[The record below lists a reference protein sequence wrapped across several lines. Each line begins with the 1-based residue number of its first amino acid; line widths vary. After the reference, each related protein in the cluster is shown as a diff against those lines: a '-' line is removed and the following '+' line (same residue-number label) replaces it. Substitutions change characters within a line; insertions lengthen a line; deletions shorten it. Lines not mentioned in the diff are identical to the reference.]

1 MCIPDRAVCPP
12 IRADLTAFFRPAR
25 QRGISLIELIMFIII
40 VSIGVVALLAVFATT
55 SRKSSD
61 PVIQKQM
68 LAIAESLL
76 EEVQSKPFTYC
87 DPDDPQAGTAQSASV
102 GPTGCEVQIE
112 AIGPEAKFPS
122 PTFGYQPNDETR
134 SSTNSPFDNVNDY
147 GPSLTINPF
156 TDVTGTTTIAGY
168 GATVNVATSSAL
180 NGLPNTEVLLVTVTV
195 TGPGNSSLSLEGY
208 RARYAPNSVP

>member
-1 MCIPDRAVCPP
+1 MCTPDRINQAN
-12 IRADLTAFFRPAR
+12 LTALSWPAR

-102 GPTGCEVQIE
+102 GATGCEVQIE
-112 AIGPEAKFPS
+112 TMGPEAKYPS
-122 PTFGYQPNDETR
+122 PAFAYQPNNEAR
-134 SSTNSPFDNVNDY
+134 NSTDSPFDNVNDY

-156 TDVTGTTTIAGY
+156 TDVTGATTIAGY
-168 GATVNVATSSAL
+168 GATVSIAASAAL
-180 NGLPNTEVLLVTVTV
+180 NGLPNTDVLLVTVTI

-208 RARYAPNSVP
+208 RARYAPNSLP